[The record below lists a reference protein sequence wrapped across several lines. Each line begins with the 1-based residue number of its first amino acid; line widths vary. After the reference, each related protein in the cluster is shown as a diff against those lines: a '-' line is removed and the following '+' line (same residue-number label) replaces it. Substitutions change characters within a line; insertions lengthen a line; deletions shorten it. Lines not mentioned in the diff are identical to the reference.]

1 MNYLNG
7 CIIFEYK
14 LIIMRVM
21 WIRIYLLAAL
31 IWLNICP
38 VAAQP
43 PQLLRQLPGRDI
55 RRFSVDELNNVYL
68 VDKKNGITKYNA
80 EGDSVAFFQQISLGP
95 VGAMDVTDPMRIL
108 VYYPNFLQ
116 VVMLD
121 RMMAPLNHV
130 DLKMLGIRQPTAVA
144 VSRDGSFWVYDYLQV
159 KLIKLDRQYKNVAQ
173 SNDLRILLNEVPKF
187 EMMFEKDNELWAY
200 DKDKGLFIFNRFGDF
215 LSKIELPSAT
225 AVLNIRKEQDQV
237 IYTSADLISVYN
249 LKDLTLKTLDV
260 MQVTGEKPRAVWIT
274 KDHLYVLGPGG
285 LNIYNVTY

>member
-1 MNYLNG
+1 
-7 CIIFEYK
+7 
-14 LIIMRVM
+14 
-21 WIRIYLLAAL
+21 
-31 IWLNICP
+31 
-38 VAAQP
+38 
-43 PQLLRQLPGRDI
+43 
-55 RRFSVDELNNVYL
+55 
-68 VDKKNGITKYNA
+68 
-80 EGDSVAFFQQISLGP
+80 
-95 VGAMDVTDPMRIL
+95 MDVTDPMRIL

-215 LSKIELPSAT
+215 LSKI
-225 AVLNIRKEQDQV
+225 
-237 IYTSADLISVYN
+237 
-249 LKDLTLKTLDV
+249 
-260 MQVTGEKPRAVWIT
+260 
-274 KDHLYVLGPGG
+274 
-285 LNIYNVTY
+285 